1 MWRALFSLP
10 SDWRDPVSLVPLPPT
25 THEGD
30 SEHRVGGADGRLDD
44 HEGAGTQR
52 LASELGQGSEG
63 VLKMSDIMTLNSST
77 VTRV

>member
-1 MWRALFSLP
+1 MLNSLLP
-10 SDWRDPVSLVPLPPT
+10 SDGRDPVPLVVPLPPAAD
-25 THEGD
+25 EGD
-30 SEHRVGGADGRLDD
+30 GERRVSGTDGRLDD

-52 LASELGQGSEG
+52 LASELGQGSGG